1 MKETPGD
8 TFRRMAAGEELTP
21 EEIAKVRDFIRIMD
35 GIAWDLEGIIAAIK
49 GSGLVFIP
57 GKILAGE
64 RNVSLDKYG
73 INLTEGDGYIRFVD
87 ATGTRKGYINET
99 STTGTITIAP
109 ETVGGTGANVSV
121 LLPLEGEFYVYARLE
136 DASQPSFSWGEDTT
150 ANRTLLRALGGASGF
165 RALLGDDIKLY
176 SNIAGETTVFN
187 DDGYDVNFRIEG
199 DTVTDVF
206 SVDAGEDAVI
216 LHSVKTTTG
225 DRTGQEGMLV
235 YNTFDN
241 NIKMYADGAWRTL
254 ASW

>member
-35 GIAWDLEGIIAAIK
+35 GIAWDLEGIIASIK

-64 RNVSLDKYG
+64 RNVTIDKNG
-73 INLTEGDGYIRFVD
+73 VSITE
-87 ATGTRKGYINET
+87 
-99 STTGTITIAP
+99 S
-109 ETVGGTGANVSV
+109 TGAHLRWVNAAGERSAYLGKDTGGDLIIVTELTGEDV
-121 LLPLEGEFYVYARLE
+121 ELYLPVEGALRVWGKTEAAARVNFRWLE
-136 DASQPSFSWGEDTT
+136 DST
-150 ANRTLLRALGGASGF
+150 AERMLFDINQGTAGLRMFFGDDNVLHSGYAGNTNVINASG
-165 RALLGDDIKLY
+165 LD
-176 SNIAGETTVFN
+176 N
-187 DDGYDVNFRIEG
+187 DFRIEG

-206 SVDAGEDAVI
+206 KVDAGEDAVI